1 MIEKKKPAP
10 LTEEQIKTLFVLKDG
25 AVVWA
30 DRSADFCAAT
40 FPGVP
45 DPAGLAESWAENYAG
60 TEPRWK
66 KEGTHSDFA
75 CTALKQTV
83 PLLTVCT
90 ALGASYTN
98 LRAAA
103 VAYEQK
109 RQQDRAKAA
118 VLKAVSKKGSGYVWK
133 KRTAENY
140 PKTAPAELAEFNAR
154 HAGRAIRPRYEG
166 NYKIGFHTVTSAD
179 MADWLTEE

>member
-1 MIEKKKPAP
+1 MTKSKAVP
-10 LTEEQIKTLFVLKDG
+10 LTEEQIRQLFVLKDG
-25 AVVWA
+25 LILWA
-30 DRSADFCAAT
+30 ERSADFCAAT
-40 FPGVP
+40 FQ
-45 DPAGLAESWAENYAG
+45 DAHNPAGLAESWAETYAG

-66 KEGTHSDFA
+66 KEGSHTDFA

-83 PLLTVCT
+83 PLLTVCQ
-90 ALGASYTN
+90 ALGADYAA

-103 VAYEQK
+103 VADEQK

-118 VLKAVSKKGSGYVWK
+118 VLKAVSKKDSGYVWK

-140 PKTAPAELAEFNAR
+140 PKTDAAALAEFNAR

-166 NYKIGFHTVTSAD
+166 KYKIGFHTVTSAE

>member
-1 MIEKKKPAP
+1 MTEKQKPAP
-10 LTEEQIKTLFVLKDG
+10 LTEEQIKELFVLKDG
-25 AVVWA
+25 LIVWA
-30 DRSADFCAAT
+30 ERSAAFCAHT
-40 FPGVP
+40 FQGAYN
-45 DPAGLAESWAENYAG
+45 PAGLAESWAETYAG

-66 KEGTHSDFA
+66 KVGSYTDFA
-75 CTALKQTV
+75 CTALKQAVT
-83 PLLTVCT
+83 LLAVCT
-90 ALGASYTN
+90 ALGADYEN

-118 VLKAVSKKGSGYVWK
+118 VLKSVSKKGNGYVWK
-133 KRTAENY
+133 KRTAANY
-140 PKTAPAELAEFNAR
+140 PKTDAAELAEFNAR

-166 NYKIGFHTVTSAD
+166 KYKIGFHTVTSAE

>member
-1 MIEKKKPAP
+1 VTKSKAVP
-10 LTEEQIKTLFVLKDG
+10 LTEEQIRQLFVLKDG
-25 AVVWA
+25 VILWA

-40 FPGVP
+40 FLGVP
-45 DPAGLAESWAENYAG
+45 DPVGLAESWAATFAG

-83 PLLTVCT
+83 PLLTVCQT
-90 ALGASYTN
+90 LGANYTN

-103 VAYEQK
+103 LVHEKK
-109 RQQDRAKAA
+109 RQYDKAKAA
-118 VLKAVSKKGSGYVWK
+118 VRKAVSKTSAGYVWK

-140 PKTAPAELAEFNAR
+140 PKTEAAALAEFNAR

-166 NYKIGFHTVTSAD
+166 KYKIGFHTVTSAE